1 MDNLENQDLP
11 TGISFPDDVA
21 EELDTDVLTEMVL
34 RVEDSVVKAK
44 GRGTSR
50 ALWVPFRQILRI
62 WIPPQWWGSV
72 KPSELSYVKSL
83 AEFLSTRGLVFS
95 MQHLDET
102 GELIISESLFGKV
115 EQQIRDRA
123 VNVLGQ

>member
-50 ALWVPFRQILRI
+50 AL
-62 WIPPQWWGSV
+62 
-72 KPSELSYVKSL
+72 
-83 AEFLSTRGLVFS
+83 
-95 MQHLDET
+95 
-102 GELIISESLFGKV
+102 
-115 EQQIRDRA
+115 
-123 VNVLGQ
+123 

>member
-1 MDNLENQDLP
+1 M
-11 TGISFPDDVA
+11 
-21 EELDTDVLTEMVL
+21 
-34 RVEDSVVKAK
+34 
-44 GRGTSR
+44 
-50 ALWVPFRQILRI
+50 
-62 WIPPQWWGSV
+62 
-72 KPSELSYVKSL
+72 KSL